1 MTIFHTPR
9 TAYEVSRWD
18 FHGSW
23 AQAIL
28 LGNLAVIGGICV
40 CHVFARWYPNTQQF
54 AESMAGKTT
63 EQVEYAENV
72 WKSITP
78 HSTAVILPGLA
89 VAGLLTRN
97 GRKHGK
103 RMVKEVFYGN
113 LFKFT
118 GVYGGDRVG
127 G

>member
-28 LGNLAVIGGICV
+28 LGNLAVIGGISV
-40 CHVFARWYPNTQQF
+40 CHVFARWYPTTQEF
-54 AESMAGKTT
+54 AQQMEGRTI
-63 EQVEYAENV
+63 EQVEHAKDT
-72 WKSITP
+72 WKKMTP
-78 HSTAVILPGLA
+78 HSTAVVIPVLA
-89 VAGLLTRN
+89 VAGLFTRN

-113 LFKFT
+113 LFKIT
-118 GVYGGDRVG
+118 GGYGGDRVG